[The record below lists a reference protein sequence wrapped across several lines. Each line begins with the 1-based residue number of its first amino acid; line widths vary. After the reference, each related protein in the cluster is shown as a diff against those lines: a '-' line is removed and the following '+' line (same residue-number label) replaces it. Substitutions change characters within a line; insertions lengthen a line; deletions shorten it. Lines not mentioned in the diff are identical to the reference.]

1 MKSHVGL
8 MGQDMIKSSHHQYRN
23 RQVLQGQK
31 QMSPSIFAVVKLSK
45 SSAVLLLHMQ
55 HPKPG
60 SSCVASALLL
70 PSAGFR
76 MIFAGQESRAAA

>member
-1 MKSHVGL
+1 MKSHVD
-8 MGQDMIKSSHHQYRN
+8 GQDMIESSHHQYRNN

-31 QMSPSIFAVVKLSK
+31 QMSPSSCAFLKPSK
-45 SSAVLLLHMQ
+45 SRAVLSLHTE

-60 SSCVASALLL
+60 PSCAASALLL
-70 PSAGFR
+70 PTAAFR